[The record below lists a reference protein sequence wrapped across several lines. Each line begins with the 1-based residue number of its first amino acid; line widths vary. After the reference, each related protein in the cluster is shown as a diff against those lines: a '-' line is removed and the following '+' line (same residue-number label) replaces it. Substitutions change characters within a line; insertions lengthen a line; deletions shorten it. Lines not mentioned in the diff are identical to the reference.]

1 MGTKEKRNS
10 GISNI
15 TDETLLGDEE
25 YCTSVFSGLVGN
37 WYESFQCN
45 AVWNIA
51 KSIDMNDRCSVSSQL
66 WVPSDG
72 VAETNDCGNDF
83 LSHLPQELFILIF
96 WRLSHSV
103 KEMMEAPGICRSI

>member
-51 KSIDMNDRCSVSSQL
+51 K
-66 WVPSDG
+66 
-72 VAETNDCGNDF
+72 
-83 LSHLPQELFILIF
+83 
-96 WRLSHSV
+96 
-103 KEMMEAPGICRSI
+103 